1 MVVPGAKDNVR
12 NFKEH
17 FNRGNVEESLQIVK
31 DLLSANNV
39 GYDDGWIIHN
49 IIYILKKV
57 IHVFIFPVHESK
69 VYTVHISFQAFY
81 AFDHMNHDLMSDECG
96 CKEKQEQREQE
107 AKLVEEQQR
116 REKQR
121 LVSKVLI

>member
-31 DLLSANNV
+31 DLLTANDV

-57 IHVFIFPVHESK
+57 IHVLIEKKRYFQCMRVK
-69 VYTVHISFQAFY
+69 WALGLSF
-81 AFDHMNHDLMSDECG
+81 S
-96 CKEKQEQREQE
+96 
-107 AKLVEEQQR
+107 
-116 REKQR
+116 R
-121 LVSKVLI
+121 LSMPLTT